1 MHNVETVSR
10 RKLLLAVLGAVTG
23 FAGVR
28 FAARAGLIPPD
39 GGAGPYG
46 PGASLS
52 YAAHRLLTRN
62 ANAREFPRD
71 QISAKPFA
79 NGEPPKD
86 EAYKRQ
92 QSAGF
97 ADWRLTVDG
106 LVARPMTLS
115 IADLKQS
122 QPARSQ
128 ITQLACEEG
137 WSYIA
142 EWTGAPVSDLLNA
155 AGIQPN
161 AKFVVYQSHD
171 KDWWDS
177 VDLDEAMH
185 PQTLIAYGMNG
196 ADLPPAFGGPLRF
209 RVPRQLGYKS
219 VKFLNRLTVTDD
231 LRKFGKGLGSPGP
244 EYGYSWFAGI

>member
-1 MHNVETVSR
+1 MDPTR
-10 RKLLLAVLGAVTG
+10 RKFLAAMALTATAGATGIALGA
-23 FAGVR
+23 R
-28 FAARAGLIPPD
+28 NGLIPPD
-39 GGAGPYG
+39 HAGPFG
-46 PGASLS
+46 PGAALT
-52 YAAHRLLTRN
+52 YAAHRLLGRS
-62 ANAREFPRD
+62 AHAREFPRD
-71 QISAKPFA
+71 QISDKPFA
-79 NGEPPKD
+79 NHVAFKD
-86 EAYKRQ
+86 EAYKKHEA
-92 QSAGF
+92 AGF
-97 ADWRLTVDG
+97 ADWCLTIEG
-106 LVARPMTLS
+106 LVARPMSLS
-115 IADLKQS
+115 IAELKQS

-142 EWTGAPVSDLLNA
+142 EWTGAPLSSLLNT
-155 AGIQPN
+155 AGGVHPS
-161 AKFVVYQSHD
+161 AKYVVYHSME

-177 VDLDEAMH
+177 VDLDEALH

-231 LRKFGKGLGSPGP
+231 LSKFGKGLGSPGP